1 MKYDIGIIGAGQLAM
16 MIAQEAKT
24 RGLTTIALDE
34 YETAPAFTVVS
45 EKIVGKFADVEK
57 LEELCKKAAIIVYE
71 FENIDLAAVEKLS
84 DKYNIY
90 QGTRPLKYSKHR
102 IVEKTFAKE
111 NGLNPPKFA
120 LVNSKESLDVAIK
133 EIGFPCVLK
142 TTTLGYDGKGQAVL
156 KSVEDV
162 EKLPSEMLKES
173 ICEQFVSFD
182 YEVSAIVCRNK
193 LGEMACLPISENR
206 HKRGILDTC
215 IVPPTRM
222 SEEMQLKVQNKAKS
236 FMEKADFYGILAI
249 EFFVLGEEVYFNE
262 MAPRPHNSGHHSI
275 ETCDKSQ
282 YGLLI
287 DCVMGDKLEDSKLKT
302 CGVMK
307 NILGEDV
314 ESLENFP
321 VIECAEVHWYHKSPA
336 KKGRKMAHITFT
348 GISADEFEKVDKTY
362 FEDKA

>member
-1 MKYDIGIIGAGQLAM
+1 MKYNIGIIGAGQLAM
-16 MIAQEAKT
+16 MIAEDAKA
-24 RGLTTIALDE
+24 RGLSTIALDE
-34 YETAPAFTVVS
+34 YDSAPAFTVTN
-45 EKIVGKFADVEK
+45 EAIVGKFSDVAK
-57 LEELCKKAAIIVYE
+57 LEELCQKSDVVVYE
-71 FENIDLAAVEKLS
+71 FENINLEAVEILAS
-84 DKYNIY
+84 KYNIY
-90 QGTRPLKYSKHR
+90 QGTAPLKYSKHR

-120 LVNSKESLDVAIK
+120 LVNSRESLEKATA

-156 KSVEDV
+156 KSVEDA
-162 EKLPSEMLKES
+162 KALPKEMLEES
-173 ICEQFVSFD
+173 ICEQFVKFD

-193 LGEMACLPISENR
+193 QGEMACLPISENR
-206 HKRGILDTC
+206 HKRGILDVC
-215 IVPPTRM
+215 IVPPTSM
-222 SEEMQLKVQNKAKS
+222 SEAMQEKVKNTAKS
-236 FMEKADFYGILAI
+236 FMEKANFHGILAI
-249 EFFVLGEEVYFNE
+249 EFFVLGEEIYFNE

-287 DCVMGDKLEDSKLKT
+287 DCIMGEKLQDSTLVCK
-302 CGVMK
+302 GVMK

-321 VIECAEVHWYHKSPA
+321 VIESANVHWYHKSPA

-348 GISADEFEKVDKTY
+348 DISADEFEKVDKIY

>member
-1 MKYDIGIIGAGQLAM
+1 MKYDIGIIGAGQLAL
-16 MIAQEAKT
+16 MIAEEAKK
-24 RGLTTIALDE
+24 RGLSTIALDE
-34 YETAPAFTVVS
+34 YETAPAFMVTD
-45 EKIVGKFADVEK
+45 EKIVGKFSDIAK
-57 LEELCKKAAIIVYE
+57 LEELCKKSGVVVYE
-71 FENIDLAAVEKLS
+71 FENIDLDAVEKLAG
-84 DKYNIY
+84 KYNIY
-90 QGTRPLKYSKHR
+90 QGSRPLEFSRHR

-120 LVNSKESLDVAIK
+120 LVDSRQSLESAIA
-133 EIGFPCVLK
+133 EIGLPCVIK

-156 KSVEDV
+156 KTLEDV
-162 EKLPSEMLKES
+162 KNLPEEMIKES
-173 ICEQFVSFD
+173 ICEQFVKFD

-193 LGEMACLPISENR
+193 FGEMACLPISENR
-206 HKRGILDTC
+206 HKRGILDVC
-215 IVPPTRM
+215 IVPPTKM
-222 SEEMQLKVQNKAKS
+222 SEQLQEKVKNIAKS
-236 FMEKADFYGILAI
+236 FMEKANFHGILAI

-275 ETCDKSQ
+275 ETCNNSQ

-287 DCVMGDKLEDSKLKT
+287 DCVMAAELKDPYLT
-302 CGVMK
+302 SNGVMK

-321 VIECAEVHWYHKSPA
+321 VIENASVHWYHKSPA

-348 GISADEFEKVDKTY
+348 DITAAEFERVDKIY

>member
-1 MKYDIGIIGAGQLAM
+1 M
-16 MIAQEAKT
+16 MIAENAKS

-34 YETAPAFTVVS
+34 YKEAPAFTVTN
-45 EKIVGKFADVEK
+45 EAIVGKFSDVEK
-57 LEELCKKAAIIVYE
+57 LEELCKKSAIVVYE
-71 FENIDLAAVEKLS
+71 FENINLEAVEALAG
-84 DKYNIY
+84 KYNIY
-90 QGTRPLKYSKHR
+90 QGVRPLKYSKHR

-120 LVNSKESLDVAIK
+120 LVTSEDSLKKAIG

-156 KSVEDV
+156 RSEEDV
-162 EKLPSEMLKES
+162 TNLPKEMLIES
-173 ICEQFVSFD
+173 ILEQFVKFD

-206 HKRGILDTC
+206 HKRGILDVC
-215 IVPPTRM
+215 VCPPVSM
-222 SEEMQLKVQNKAKS
+222 SESLQEKVKQTAKA

-249 EFFVLGEEVYFNE
+249 EFFVLGEEIFFNE

-275 ETCDKSQ
+275 ETCSNSQ
-282 YGLLI
+282 YGLLV
-287 DCVMGDKLEDSKLKT
+287 DCVMGDKLEDPTIIHK
-302 CGVMK
+302 GIMK

-321 VIECAEVHWYHKSPA
+321 ESENATLHWYHKSPA

-348 GISADEFEKVDKTY
+348 DISAYEFDIIDKKY

>member
-16 MIAQEAKT
+16 MIAENAKE
-24 RGLTTIALDE
+24 RGLSTIALDE
-34 YETAPAFTVVS
+34 YDTAPAFTVTDD
-45 EKIVGKFADVEK
+45 KIVGKFSDTAK
-57 LEELCKKAAIIVYE
+57 LEELCQKSSVVVYE
-71 FENIDLAAVEKLS
+71 FENIDLEAVESLA

-90 QGTRPLKYSKHR
+90 QGARPLKYSKHR

-111 NGLNPPKFA
+111 NGLNPPPFA
-120 LVNSKESLDVAIK
+120 LVNSKESLNKAIA

-156 KSVEDV
+156 KCQEDA
-162 EKLPSEMLKES
+162 ENLPKEMLIES
-173 ICEQFVSFD
+173 ICEGFVNFD
-182 YEVSAIVCRNK
+182 YEVSAILCRNK
-193 LGEMACLPISENR
+193 KGEIACLPISENR
-206 HKRGILDTC
+206 HKRGILDVC
-215 IVPPTRM
+215 IVPPAKA
-222 SEEMQLKVQNKAKS
+222 SEKMQERVKQTAKA

-249 EFFVLGEEVYFNE
+249 EFFIAGEEIYFNE

-275 ETCDKSQ
+275 ETCTKSQ

-287 DCVMGDKLEDSKLKT
+287 DCVTGEKLEDPTLKT

-321 VIECAEVHWYHKSPA
+321 KTENATVHWYYKSPA

-348 GISADEFEKVDKTY
+348 DISSEEFEQIDKKY